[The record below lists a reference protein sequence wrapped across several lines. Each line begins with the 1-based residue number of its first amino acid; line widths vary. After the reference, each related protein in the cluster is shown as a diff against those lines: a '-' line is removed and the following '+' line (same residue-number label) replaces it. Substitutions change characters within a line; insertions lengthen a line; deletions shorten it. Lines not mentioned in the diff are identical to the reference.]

1 MYIKLNKKNLNVK
14 NVLINDVYI
23 RRKFNFLEFLIVVRY
38 FFYFFFEFFVIIFKL
53 NILKKKCGKCYIF
66 ILCVLMWQL
75 FNVVE
80 EDRDEDFRWSYYT
93 L

>member
-23 RRKFNFLEFLIVVRY
+23 SRKFNFLEFLIVVRY

-53 NILKKKCGKCYIF
+53 NILKKKNDMENVIF
-66 ILCVLMWQL
+66 LCLLVLMW
-75 FNVVE
+75 
-80 EDRDEDFRWSYYT
+80 
-93 L
+93 